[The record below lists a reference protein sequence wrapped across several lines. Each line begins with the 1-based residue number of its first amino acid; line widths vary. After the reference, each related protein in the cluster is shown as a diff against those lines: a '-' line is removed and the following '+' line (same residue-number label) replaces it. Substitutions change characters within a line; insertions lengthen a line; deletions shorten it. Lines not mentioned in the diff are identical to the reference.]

1 MPNNNTNN
9 STDPRESGTSGLIGM
24 RGLNYNA
31 GQAFNEL
38 GKIKIN
44 STFNESPVLSW
55 TDDNDEFGRSRLD
68 KRVRSRQDIQNIQN
82 FRGEE
87 QSGFWQVA
95 NGITKGGI
103 LAGTTFLQGTVGLVN
118 GVASMIKD
126 WDASKFWDND
136 FNRAL
141 KDVNDWSEK
150 VLPNYYTD
158 DERENPLT
166 TRNIFSWNSLGD
178 KLIKNLGF
186 TVGAFYSGNVW
197 SKPLSAISAIK
208 ATGALPH
215 IASGLGATLSAVNE
229 GSIEAL
235 NNSTDWYNL
244 QKAQLDDVLANEIS
258 KIEPYKDTD
267 SYEILKS
274 NIDNKYNLALENL
287 EERRKKMGNA
297 DLLMN
302 LPILMASNLVEFG
315 KLYARGF
322 DTARKTSG
330 NIARNEASQ
339 YLKREA
345 TRLGKAAAGLKAA
358 TAEGLEEVLQQ
369 AASNIS
375 GELQIPA
382 REYNLSMY
390 GASINPDAEEET
402 VDTIKAIA
410 TGLNKTINDDS
421 TWEQFI
427 IGALTGALGMPTF
440 GRANNRDAYIGK
452 NKVIG
457 LSGGAIGAMRDYTQ
471 QIETDNEIVD
481 TLNARVQSPEF
492 RNYYQ
497 GMLKHQYFQDSMDA
511 AAAEGKTK
519 EFKDAEYAQMV
530 SDVALFA
537 KAGKL
542 DDYIALINESADTS
556 DENLESIIRN
566 TTKEDGTGPFIDSNG
581 NPLTSTEE
589 GKEQMKIGIAL
600 RKSEMLKAVD
610 EYKNINESL
619 VARFGD
625 ALTQDQREE
634 LIWLDML
641 SRNQMDRA
649 SEIAEQSK
657 SLIDNLI
664 KIYQAQADGIS
675 IEESYYGQPLSSK
688 NAERLEQIQNNIN
701 YLNKLKELD
710 NSSLAVNIAK
720 NNGLLFNLVQ
730 QNAERIS
737 DNNIQQTKDQIDNLL
752 DIPRLVND
760 AEKYSKKLNEYLNSP
775 QKLADDQEK
784 ERKKAEDQIKAKEE
798 KKQTKE
804 LDKSKDFNDVRKTL
818 SESQGPNRET
828 VEKSIKES
836 TNPVV
841 QEYKELRD
849 KVNSVRERMSRNGS
863 DVQAREDANTLL
875 DKLISTAQSG
885 TDLDTTSEIFIDSDN
900 LPDID
905 GQSADEKQI
914 RLEAAVKLIDDCLA
928 DISANP
934 PLNPTVGIDDEGNTV
949 EVYGDNLLPGF
960 DDDLPPVNQN
970 SGQQVLNN
978 GGVIV
983 NNLGDGSVSYSV
995 NPSSFES
1002 ASDNSQSQKSEM
1014 QLADKEERPQ
1024 KATNANP
1031 SDKWHPAVAQYDF
1044 AGMDNGIF
1052 RENPNEEWKR
1062 VNAYITNGDGYN
1074 FVNDGRFAKYVN
1086 NGGMLYFG
1094 IDSSFDGDANT
1105 IFIYIKEGD
1114 SYRPVGSMFVGMAG
1128 NYVGMEDFNKSVHDE
1143 YNSLET
1149 KPDGIWVSSKL
1160 GKANLEDIRRGRI
1173 AWGDARNVSEALA
1186 GSEITTPNIVVL
1198 TESGVVGG
1206 SDNTVATPVNSSNK
1220 VGQAYIEVPN
1230 SKRTF
1235 RGGKTLVAVNPI
1247 AVNSEVFA
1255 MDNPIVNSI
1264 NSAINKL
1271 SQAFKAN
1278 DSQAISDNLLIL
1290 GENLLIQ
1297 NVHMYTNGGKL
1308 YISQFAVDG
1317 DGNRIKVQRN
1327 GKYVDKDIVKREVLL
1342 TDNGVDVIANAIREG
1357 LTSIGSHIRIN
1368 KDRLSPEY
1376 SKQLIDNNLVQT
1388 YATTLKSEAA
1398 WFEFSPYVES
1408 AEQKVEETKKEEPS
1422 KNPEE
1427 PKKEALS
1434 KKASI
1439 FNMGRAGTAV
1449 KAKTSENKT
1458 TEPVVKPE
1466 QSVRDEVSTL
1476 LTAANKFTLL
1486 NKGYSDAWI
1495 NSPERTVD
1503 EIENALRCD

>member
-1 MPNNNTNN
+1 MPNNNINN
-9 STDPRESGTSGLIGM
+9 TTDPRGAGTSGLMGM
-24 RGLNYNA
+24 RGLNYSA
-31 GQAFNEL
+31 KQALNEL
-38 GKIKIN
+38 GNIKIN
-44 STFNESPVLSW
+44 SAFNESPVLSW

-68 KRVRSRQDIQNIQN
+68 KRVRSRQDIDNIQN

-103 LAGTTFLQGTVGLVN
+103 LAGTTFLQGTLGLVN
-118 GVASMIKD
+118 GVGAMIKD

-136 FNRAL
+136 FNRTL
-141 KDVNDWSEK
+141 KAVNDWSEK
-150 VLPNYYTD
+150 ALPNYYTD
-158 DERENPLT
+158 DERDNPLT
-166 TRNIFSWNSLGD
+166 GRNIFSWNSLGD

-186 TVGAFYSGNVW
+186 TVGAFYSGGVW

-244 QKAQLDDVLANEIS
+244 QKAQLDDAFAKEIS
-258 KIEPYKDTD
+258 NIEPYSDTD
-267 SYEILKS
+267 SYDILKS
-274 NIDNKYNLALENL
+274 NIENNYNLALENL

-322 DTARKTSG
+322 DTARKASG
-330 NIARNEASQ
+330 KIVRDEAGQ
-339 YLKREA
+339 YLTREA
-345 TRLGKAAAGLKAA
+345 TRLGRIGAGVKAA
-358 TAEGLEEVLQQ
+358 TAEGLEEVMQQ

-375 GELQIPA
+375 GELQMPA
-382 REYNLSMY
+382 REYGLSMY
-390 GASINPDAEEET
+390 EASINPDAEEET
-402 VDTIKAIA
+402 IDAIKAIA
-410 TGLNKTINDDS
+410 TGLNKTLNDDS

-440 GRANNRDAYIGK
+440 GRANNANAYLGK

-457 LSGGAIGAMRDYTQ
+457 LSGGAVGAIGDYNQ

-481 TLNARVQSPEF
+481 ALNNRVQSPEF

-497 GMLKHQYFQDSMDA
+497 GMLRHQYFQDSMDA

-530 SDVALFA
+530 SDVALFS

-542 DDYIALINESADTS
+542 DDYVALINEAADTS

-581 NPLTSTEE
+581 NPLTFTEE
-589 GKEQMKIGIAL
+589 GKEQMKIGIAM
-600 RKSEMLKAVD
+600 RKQEMLKAVND
-610 EYKNINESL
+610 YKDINESL

-641 SRNQMDRA
+641 SRNQMGRA
-649 SEIAEQSK
+649 SEIANQSK

-664 KIYQAQADGIS
+664 KVYQSQADGIS
-675 IEESYYGQPLSSK
+675 IQESYHGQPLSSK
-688 NAERLEQIQNNIN
+688 DAERLEQIQNNIN

-720 NNGLLFNLVQ
+720 NNGLLFNLAQ

-737 DNNIQQTKDQIDNLL
+737 DSNIQQTKDQIDNLL
-752 DIPRLVND
+752 DIPKLVND
-760 AEKYSKKLNEYLNSP
+760 AERYSKKLNEYLNNP
-775 QKLADDQEK
+775 QKLEQDQQK
-784 ERKKAEDQIKAKEE
+784 ETKKAEEQIKSKEE
-798 KKQTKE
+798 KKQTRQ
-804 LDKSKDFNDVRKTL
+804 LNNSKDFDDVRKTL
-818 SESQGPNRET
+818 TESQGPNRET

-849 KVNSVRERMSRNGS
+849 KVNSVRERMSKNGS
-863 DVQAREDANTLL
+863 DAQAREDANILL

-885 TDLDTTSEIFIDSDN
+885 TDLDTSSEIFIDSDN

-905 GQSADEKQI
+905 GETPDQKQI
-914 RLEAAVKLIDDCLA
+914 RLEKAVRLIDDSLA

-934 PLNPTVGIDDEGNTV
+934 PLNPTVGIDEEGNTV
-949 EVYGDNLLPGF
+949 ETYGDNLLPGF
-960 DDDLPPVNQN
+960 DDDLGPVNQN
-970 SGQQVLNN
+970 TNQQVIDN
-978 GGVIV
+978 GSIIV
-983 NNLGDGSVSYSV
+983 NNLGDGSISYSV

-1002 ASDNSQSQKSEM
+1002 VSDNSQAQKSEM
-1014 QLADKEERPQ
+1014 QLADKEERPE
-1024 KATNANP
+1024 KATKSNP

-1062 VNAYITNGDGYN
+1062 VNGYITRGDGYN
-1074 FVNDGRFAKYVN
+1074 FVNDGRLAKYVN

-1094 IDSSFDGDANT
+1094 IDSTFDGNSDT
-1105 IFIYIKEGD
+1105 IFIYVKEGD

-1128 NYVGMEDFNKSVHDE
+1128 NYIGMEDFNKSIHDE

-1149 KPDGIWVSSKL
+1149 KPDGVWISSKL
-1160 GKANLEDIRRGRI
+1160 GKVNLEDIKRGRV
-1173 AWGDARNVSEALA
+1173 AWGDAHNVSDALA
-1186 GSEITTPNIVVL
+1186 GSEITSPNIVVL

-1206 SDNTVATPVNSSNK
+1206 SDNTVATPINSSNK

-1230 SKRTF
+1230 SRRTF
-1235 RGGKTLVAVNPI
+1235 RGGKSLVAVNPI
-1247 AVNSEVFA
+1247 AVNSDVFA
-1255 MDNPIVNSI
+1255 MDNPIINSI
-1264 NSAINKL
+1264 NSAVNNL
-1271 SQAFKAN
+1271 ARAFKDN
-1278 DSQAISDNLLIL
+1278 NTQAISDNLLIL

-1308 YISQFAVDG
+1308 YISQFVTDR
-1317 DGNRIKVQRN
+1317 DGNRIKVERN
-1327 GKYVDKDIVKREVLL
+1327 GKYVDKDIVKRDILL
-1342 TDNGVDVIANAIREG
+1342 TDNDVDIIARAIREG

-1376 SKQLIDNNLVQT
+1376 SRQLIDNNLVQT

-1408 AEQKVEETKKEEPS
+1408 SEQKVEDIKKEGPAI
-1422 KNPEE
+1422 NPEE
-1427 PKKEALS
+1427 ARKESLS

-1439 FNMGRAGTAV
+1439 FNMGRQGSAV
-1449 KAKTSENKT
+1449 KAKPSEKKSSQ
-1458 TEPVVKPE
+1458 PVVKPE
-1466 QSVRDEVSTL
+1466 QSARDAVKAL
-1476 LTAANKFTLL
+1476 LTDANRFTLL
-1486 NKGYSDAWI
+1486 NKGFSDSWI
-1495 NSPERTVD
+1495 NSPDRTVE
-1503 EIENALRCD
+1503 EIQNALGC